1 MTTKKNCINFPTH
14 FYTGKEQSPL
24 HYGLSAEGYD
34 INSVMEGYDKQSW
47 VVEIKNNKKV
57 WVRKDTILK
66 ITPEEPV
73 ITTNVCEPKL
83 PETVV
88 DVKVKAKPANKP
100 TDYNIFVKYR
110 LNELKDVNKNNKGN
124 FDNVRA
130 EWQELKKNPEKLKEV
145 VEKAKTWLHDVFPE
159 GQ

>member
-1 MTTKKNCINFPTH
+1 MTTKKKCINFPTQ
-14 FYTGKEQSPL
+14 FYKGTEQSPL
-24 HYGLSAEGYD
+24 RYGLSAEGYD

-57 WVRKDTILK
+57 WIRKDSILK

-73 ITTNVCEPKL
+73 INNNVCEPKL

-88 DVKVKAKPANKP
+88 EVKPKPINKP

-110 LNELKDVNKNNKGN
+110 LKELGKGN

-130 EWQELKKNPEKLKEV
+130 EWQEIKKNPEKLKEV
-145 VEKAKTWLHDVFPE
+145 LDKAKLWLFGLFPE
-159 GQ
+159 GSEVAR

>member
-24 HYGLSAEGYD
+24 HYGLSAEGYE
-34 INSVMEGYDKQSW
+34 INSVMDGYDKQSW

-57 WVRKDTILK
+57 WIRKDSILK
-66 ITPEEPV
+66 ITPEEPI
-73 ITTNVCEPKL
+73 ITNAVCENKL
-83 PETVV
+83 VETIE
-88 DVKVKAKPANKP
+88 VKAKPVNKP

-110 LNELKDVNKNNKGN
+110 LSELKDINKNNKGN

-130 EWQELKKNPEKLKEV
+130 EWQELKKNPEKLKEA
-145 VEKAKTWLHDVFPE
+145 VEKAKIWLLGMFPE
-159 GQ
+159 SE

>member
-1 MTTKKNCINFPTH
+1 MATKKKCINFPTQ
-14 FYTGKEQSPL
+14 FYKGNEQSPL

-57 WVRKDTILK
+57 WIRKDSILK

-73 ITTNVCEPKL
+73 ITNNVCEI
-83 PETVV
+83 
-88 DVKVKAKPANKP
+88 KVIEPVEIKSKPTNKP

-110 LNELKDVNKNNKGN
+110 LNELKDINKNSKGN
-124 FDNVRA
+124 FDSVRA
-130 EWQELKKNPEKLKEV
+130 EWQEIKKNPEKLKEV
-145 VEKAKTWLHDVFPE
+145 VDKAKLWLLGVLPE
-159 GQ
+159 G

>member
-24 HYGLSAEGYD
+24 HYGLSAEGYE
-34 INSVMEGYDKQSW
+34 INSVMDGYDKQSW

-57 WVRKDTILK
+57 WIRKDSILK
-66 ITPEEPV
+66 ITPEEP
-73 ITTNVCEPKL
+73 IINNNVCENKLVEPVEVKPK
-83 PETVV
+83 PV
-88 DVKVKAKPANKP
+88 NKP

-110 LNELKDVNKNNKGN
+110 LSELKDINKNSKGN

-130 EWQELKKNPEKLKEV
+130 EWQELKKNPEKLKEA
-145 VEKAKTWLHDVFPE
+145 VEKAKIWLHGMFPE

>member
-34 INSVMEGYDKQSW
+34 INSVMDGYDKQSW

-57 WVRKDTILK
+57 WIRKDSILK

-73 ITTNVCEPKL
+73 IISNVCENNLVEPVEIKPK
-83 PETVV
+83 T
-88 DVKVKAKPANKP
+88 KPVNKP

-110 LNELKDVNKNNKGN
+110 LNELKDINKNSKGN

-130 EWQELKKNPEKLKEV
+130 EWQELKKNPEKLKDV
-145 VEKAKTWLHDVFPE
+145 IEKAKIWLLSALPE
-159 GQ
+159 C

>member
-34 INSVMEGYDKQSW
+34 INSVMDGYDKQSW

-57 WVRKDTILK
+57 WIRKDSILK

-73 ITTNVCEPKL
+73 IISNVCENNLLEPVEIK
-83 PETVV
+83 P
-88 DVKVKAKPANKP
+88 KAKPVNKP

-110 LNELKDVNKNNKGN
+110 LNELKDINKNSKGN

-145 VEKAKTWLHDVFPE
+145 IEKAKIWLLGVLPE
-159 GQ
+159 S

>member
-57 WVRKDTILK
+57 WIRKDSILK
-66 ITPEEPV
+66 ITQEEPV
-73 ITTNVCEPKL
+73 ITNNVCESKL
-83 PETVV
+83 DEPV
-88 DVKVKAKPANKP
+88 DIKPKAKLVNKP

-110 LNELKDVNKNNKGN
+110 LNELKDINKNSKGN

-130 EWQELKKNPEKLKEV
+130 EWQELKKNPEKLKDI
-145 VEKAKTWLHDVFPE
+145 VEKAKIWLLSVLPE
-159 GQ
+159 C

>member
-1 MTTKKNCINFPTH
+1 MTTKKTCINFPSH

-34 INSVMEGYDKQSW
+34 INSVMEGYDRQSW

-57 WVRKDTILK
+57 WIRKDSILK

-73 ITTNVCEPKL
+73 ITNNVCEVKLVDTEEIKPK
-83 PETVV
+83 TKSV
-88 DVKVKAKPANKP
+88 NKP

-110 LNELKDVNKNNKGN
+110 LNELKDLNKNNKGN

-130 EWQELKKNPEKLKEV
+130 EWQELKKNPVKLKDI
-145 VEKAKTWLHDVFPE
+145 VEKAKIWLESAFPE
-159 GQ
+159 